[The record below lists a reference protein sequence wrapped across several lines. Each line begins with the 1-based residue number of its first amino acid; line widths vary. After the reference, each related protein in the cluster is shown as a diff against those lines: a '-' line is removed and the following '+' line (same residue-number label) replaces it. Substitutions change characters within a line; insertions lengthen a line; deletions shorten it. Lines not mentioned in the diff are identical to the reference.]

1 MIPKLLP
8 VIWGEQNMIEIK
20 NLTAGYG
27 AVTVLRDISMEIKT
41 GECVGIIG
49 PNGAGKSTLLRAIS
63 CLTDVGKGE
72 IIFDGKAI
80 HTMKPWNIAKV
91 GIAHVPEG
99 RQLFGTLTVEENL
112 VIALDTV
119 RYPANERKERFEF
132 IWNLFPVLIEKWNM
146 KAGSLSGGQQQMV
159 AVARGLVVKP
169 KVLLLDE
176 PSLGLAPIVT
186 QEIQA
191 AVEKLKG
198 GSMCIIVA
206 DQNAN
211 MVLSMTEHVYGI
223 AEGQVSLEGV
233 SSELEKDDA
242 VWKSYMNN

>member
-1 MIPKLLP
+1 
-8 VIWGEQNMIEIK
+8 MIEIR

-27 AVTVLRDISMEIKT
+27 SVTVLRDISMHIED

-49 PNGAGKSTLLRAIS
+49 PNGAGKSTLMRAIS
-63 CLTDVGKGE
+63 CLTRITGGE
-72 IIFDGKAI
+72 IVFDGKTI
-80 HTMKPWNIAKV
+80 HTMKPWNIART

-99 RQLFGTLTVEENL
+99 RQLFGTMTVEENL

-119 RYPANERKERFEF
+119 RYPANERQKRFEF
-132 IWNLFPVLIEKWNM
+132 VWSLFPILKEKWNM

-159 AVARGLVVKP
+159 AVARGLVVNP

-186 QEIQA
+186 QEIRA

-211 MVLSMTEHVYGI
+211 MVLSMTERVYGI
-223 AEGQVSLEGV
+223 AEGQISLEGR
-233 SSELEKDDA
+233 SSELSKNDA
-242 VWKSYMNN
+242 VWKSYMND